1 MILAGRFQPPL
12 PRHILNIP
20 VDIPDKLFFKI
31 GEVSRLTDVKAHV
44 LRYWESE
51 FPMLNPPKNRAD
63 QRVYRKKDIET
74 IFQIKSLLYDENYTI
89 SGARKRM
96 REMRSVEKAKGQMDL
111 FTGGVDRKKV
121 QAAID
126 DLEKALRV
134 IEGQ

>member
-1 MILAGRFQPPL
+1 LTNA
-12 PRHILNIP
+12 
-20 VDIPDKLFFKI
+20 VEIPDKLFFKI

-63 QRVYRKKDIET
+63 QRVYRKKDIEMVLA
-74 IFQIKSLLYDENYTI
+74 IKKLLYEESYTI
-89 SGARKRM
+89 SGARKKL
-96 REMRSVEKAKGQMDL
+96 REMRSEEKTKGQMDL

-126 DLEKALRV
+126 DLERALKLL
-134 IEGQ
+134 EGQEQA

>member
-1 MILAGRFQPPL
+1 MSIS
-12 PRHILNIP
+12 IE
-20 VDIPDKLFFKI
+20 IPDKLFFKI
-31 GEVSRLTDVKAHV
+31 GEVSRLTDIKAHV

-74 IFQIKSLLYDENYTI
+74 VLLIKKLLYDENYTI

-96 REMRSVEKAKGQMDL
+96 REIRTGEKSKGQMDL

-126 DLEKALRV
+126 DLEKALRI
-134 IEGQ
+134 IEGR